1 MSHVNT
7 TMHSALDNMY
17 ISHVAKKELQA
28 STLFKRAQDRGRERE
43 REDGREGRRDR
54 VANSRYYVGSFR
66 RESIWQIGQ
75 SLRGQNFSS
84 GCDDGVEM
92 RLLVRGGGVGLYQ
105 DGGRRD
111 GVRKLFRRVHFLPD

>member
-1 MSHVNT
+1 
-7 TMHSALDNMY
+7 MHLAFENMH
-17 ISHVAKKELQA
+17 ILHIARSLQA
-28 STLFKRAQDRGRERE
+28 STLFQENERKRGGEGRERE
-43 REDGREGRRDR
+43 T
-54 VANSRYYVGSFR
+54 NWRYYVGSFR
-66 RESIWQIGQ
+66 CESIWQIGQ

-92 RLLVRGGGVGLYQ
+92 RLLVREGGVGLYQ

>member
-28 STLFKRAQDRGRERE
+28 STLFKRAQDRGRERM
-43 REDGREGRRDR
+43 GGKEGERDR
-54 VANSRYYVGSFR
+54 VANSRYYVGSLR